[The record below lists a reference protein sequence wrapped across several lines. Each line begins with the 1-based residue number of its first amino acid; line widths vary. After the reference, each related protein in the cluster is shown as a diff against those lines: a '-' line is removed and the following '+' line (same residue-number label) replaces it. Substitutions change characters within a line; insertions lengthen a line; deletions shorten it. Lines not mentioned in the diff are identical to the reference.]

1 MSRIKDTSVR
11 EVVAAADMVEVVSGR
26 TALRRAGARYS
37 GRCPFHEERTPS
49 FSVNPAD
56 KLYHCFG
63 CGKGGDVIT
72 FVRETENLDFAGA
85 VEWLAER
92 FRVTLEYEETSPQIE
107 EARKRRDRL
116 HAVLDQAA
124 SFYERHLWESAAG
137 EPVRA
142 YLSGRG
148 LGEEVCREF
157 RLGLS
162 PGSGLAQKAQE
173 KGFTREELRGAGLT
187 NARGNDYFPQR
198 LMFPLADARGRIVGF
213 QARKLHDDDPLKGKY
228 VNSPEGELFHK
239 SAILYGLHLAR
250 TAIAKQERAVVV
262 EGNTDVIALRQAG
275 LEPVVASM
283 GTALTERQLKELQRL
298 ARRVYLCFDSDA
310 AGEEATLRGMEL
322 ATSLGFDVR
331 VVTLPKGQDP
341 ADAPAGFEARLGA
354 AESYI
359 VYRVRLELDRTPD
372 RQEAFV
378 RAREIL
384 QRNEDSPEW
393 QDALRLLA
401 GRLSLP
407 KETLS
412 GLTPK
417 GGMRTIAEDLS
428 PKLLEKG
435 ERLERNALAA
445 CVLHPSLVRLL
456 AEVTPEHFDSELHRR
471 FRARLV
477 EGGEDDEQLIV
488 LRAELDARAA
498 REGLD
503 EPTGKELLLN
513 LRERRLRRE
522 LAGAELER
530 MGELQAAL
538 TALRGAVGRPPL
550 NTGCATGSLT
560 FQPGNDSRLILLLS
574 KPSPDGWTAA
584 NIPEASPRAVTMA
597 ARMGRFR
604 DARPCDRLRR
614 RSDSGSRHAPCRR
627 DDARRRLFARE
638 RLGNRPSLTS
648 PHRRSSSSTPTARRS
663 G

>member
-1 MSRIKDTSVR
+1 MARIKDSSVR
-11 EVVAAADMVEVVSGR
+11 EVVDAADMIEVVSGR
-26 TALRRAGARYS
+26 TPLRKAGARYT

-49 FSVNPAD
+49 FSVNPGS

-92 FRVTLEYEETSPQIE
+92 FRVTLDYEETSPRLE
-107 EARKRRDRL
+107 ESRRRRDRL
-116 HAVLDQAA
+116 HALLDQAA
-124 SFYERHLWESAAG
+124 AFYERHLWDTTAG

-142 YLSGRG
+142 YLASRG
-148 LGEEVCREF
+148 LSEETCREF

-162 PGSGLAQKAQE
+162 PGQGLAQKARE
-173 KGFTREELRGAGLT
+173 KGFTGDELRAAGLT
-187 NARGNDYFPQR
+187 NARGNDYFPRR
-198 LMFPLADARGRIVGF
+198 LMFPLADSRGRIVGF
-213 QARKLHDDDPLKGKY
+213 QARKLHGDDPLRGKY

-239 SAILYGLHLAR
+239 SAILYGLQLAR

-275 LEPVVASM
+275 VEAVVASM

-298 ARRVYLCFDSDA
+298 ARRIYLCFDSDA

-331 VVTLPKGQDP
+331 VVTLPEGQDP
-341 ADAPAGFEARLGA
+341 ADAPAGFEARLGG

-359 VYRVRLELDRTPD
+359 LYRVRLELERTPD

-378 RAREIL
+378 RVREIL
-384 QRNEDSPEW
+384 QRHEDSPEW

-407 KETLS
+407 KETLT

-417 GGMRTIAEDLS
+417 GGVRTLADDLS

-445 CVLHPSLVRLL
+445 CVLHPGLVRLL
-456 AEVTPEHFDSELHRR
+456 AEISPDHFDSELHRR
-471 FRARLV
+471 FRSLLV
-477 EGGEDDEQLIV
+477 QGGEEDEQLLA

-498 REGLD
+498 QEGLD
-503 EPTGKELLLN
+503 ERTGKELLLN

-522 LAGAELER
+522 LEGAELER
-530 MGELQAAL
+530 VRELQAAL
-538 TALRGAVGRPPL
+538 TALRGA
-550 NTGCATGSLT
+550 
-560 FQPGNDSRLILLLS
+560 FQEIR
-574 KPSPDGWTAA
+574 
-584 NIPEASPRAVTMA
+584 
-597 ARMGRFR
+597 
-604 DARPCDRLRR
+604 
-614 RSDSGSRHAPCRR
+614 
-627 DDARRRLFARE
+627 
-638 RLGNRPSLTS
+638 
-648 PHRRSSSSTPTARRS
+648 
-663 G
+663 

>member
-1 MSRIKDTSVR
+1 VSRIKDASVR

-72 FVRETENLDFAGA
+72 FVRETENLDFAEA

-92 FRVTLEYEETSPQIE
+92 FRVTLEYEETSPQLE
-107 EARKRRDRL
+107 ESRKRRDRL

-124 SFYERHLWESAAG
+124 SFYERHLWETAAG

-142 YLSGRG
+142 YLASRG
-148 LGEEVCREF
+148 LGEEICKEF

-162 PGSGLAQKAQE
+162 PGNGLAQKAQE
-173 KGFTREELRGAGLT
+173 KGFTREELQGAGLT

-213 QARKLHDDDPLKGKY
+213 QARKLHEDDPLRGKY

-262 EGNTDVIALRQAG
+262 EGNTDVIALRQVG
-275 LEPVVASM
+275 FEPVIASM

-298 ARRVYLCFDSDA
+298 TRRVYLCFDSDA
-310 AGEEATLRGMEL
+310 AGEDATLRGMEL

-359 VYRVRLELDRTPD
+359 LYRVRLELERTPD

-378 RAREIL
+378 RAREIM
-384 QRNEDSPEW
+384 QANEDSPEW

-445 CVLHPSLVRLL
+445 CVLHPGLVRLL
-456 AEVTPEHFDSELHRR
+456 AEVSPEHFDSELHRR
-471 FRARLV
+471 FQVRLV
-477 EGGEDDEQLIV
+477 EGGEDDEQLIA

-538 TALRGAVGRPPL
+538 TALRSAV
-550 NTGCATGSLT
+550 SE
-560 FQPGNDSRLILLLS
+560 I
-574 KPSPDGWTAA
+574 
-584 NIPEASPRAVTMA
+584 
-597 ARMGRFR
+597 
-604 DARPCDRLRR
+604 
-614 RSDSGSRHAPCRR
+614 H
-627 DDARRRLFARE
+627 
-638 RLGNRPSLTS
+638 
-648 PHRRSSSSTPTARRS
+648 
-663 G
+663 

>member
-1 MSRIKDTSVR
+1 MARIKDSSVR
-11 EVVAAADMVEVVSGR
+11 EAVDAADMIEVVSGR
-26 TALRRAGARYS
+26 TSLRKAGARYT

-49 FSVNPAD
+49 FSVNPAS

-92 FRVTLEYEETSPQIE
+92 FRVTLEYEETSPRLE
-107 EARKRRDRL
+107 ESRRRRDRL
-116 HAVLDQAA
+116 HALLDQAA

-142 YLSGRG
+142 YLASRG
-148 LGEEVCREF
+148 LGEEICREF

-162 PGSGLAQKAQE
+162 PGRGLAQKARE
-173 KGFTREELRGAGLT
+173 KGFTADELRGAGLT

-198 LMFPLADARGRIVGF
+198 LMFPLADSRGRIVGF
-213 QARKLHDDDPLKGKY
+213 QARKLREDDPLRGKY

-275 LEPVVASM
+275 VEPVVASM

-298 ARRVYLCFDSDA
+298 TRRVYLCFDSDA
-310 AGEEATLRGMEL
+310 AGEDATLRGMEL

-331 VVTLPKGQDP
+331 VVTLPEGQDP
-341 ADAPAGFEARLGA
+341 ADAPTGFEARLGG

-359 VYRVRLELDRTPD
+359 HYRVRLELDRTPD

-378 RAREIL
+378 RAREVL
-384 QRNEDSPEW
+384 QRHEDSPEW

-407 KETLS
+407 KETLT

-417 GGMRTIAEDLS
+417 GGVRTLAQDLS

-445 CVLHPSLVRLL
+445 CVLHPSLVKFLG
-456 AEVTPEHFDSELHRR
+456 EISPDHFDSDLHRR
-471 FRARLV
+471 FRALLV
-477 EGGEDDEQLIV
+477 EGGEEDEQLLA

-498 REGLD
+498 QEGLD
-503 EPTGKELLLN
+503 ERTGKELLLN
-513 LRERRLRRE
+513 LRERQLRRE
-522 LAGAELER
+522 LEGAEFER
-530 MGELQAAL
+530 VRELQAAL
-538 TALRGAVGRPPL
+538 TALRGA
-550 NTGCATGSLT
+550 
-560 FQPGNDSRLILLLS
+560 FQEIR
-574 KPSPDGWTAA
+574 
-584 NIPEASPRAVTMA
+584 
-597 ARMGRFR
+597 
-604 DARPCDRLRR
+604 
-614 RSDSGSRHAPCRR
+614 
-627 DDARRRLFARE
+627 
-638 RLGNRPSLTS
+638 
-648 PHRRSSSSTPTARRS
+648 
-663 G
+663 

>member
-1 MSRIKDTSVR
+1 MARIKDASVR

-92 FRVTLEYEETSPQIE
+92 FRVSLEYEETSPQIE

-124 SFYERHLWESAAG
+124 AFYERHLWETAAG

-142 YLSGRG
+142 YLAGRG

-162 PGSGLAQKAQE
+162 PGTGLAQKAQE
-173 KGFTREELRGAGLT
+173 KGFTRDELRGAGLT
-187 NARGNDYFPQR
+187 NARGSDYFPRR
-198 LMFPLADARGRIVGF
+198 LMFPLCDARGRIVGF
-213 QARKLHDDDPLKGKY
+213 QARKLHEDDPLRGKY

-262 EGNTDVIALRQAG
+262 EGNTDVIALRQVG
-275 LEPVVASM
+275 FEPVVASM

-298 ARRVYLCFDSDA
+298 SRRIYLCFDSDA
-310 AGEEATLRGMEL
+310 AGEDATLRGMEL

-341 ADAPAGFEARLGA
+341 ADAPAGFEARLGR

-359 VYRVRLELDRTPD
+359 VYRVRLELDRTAD

-445 CVLHPSLVRLL
+445 CVLHPDLIRLL

-477 EGGEDDEQLIV
+477 DGGEDDEQLIA

-503 EPTGKELLLN
+503 ERTGKELLLN

-538 TALRGAVGRPPL
+538 TALRGAVGE
-550 NTGCATGSLT
+550 
-560 FQPGNDSRLILLLS
+560 I
-574 KPSPDGWTAA
+574 
-584 NIPEASPRAVTMA
+584 
-597 ARMGRFR
+597 
-604 DARPCDRLRR
+604 
-614 RSDSGSRHAPCRR
+614 H
-627 DDARRRLFARE
+627 
-638 RLGNRPSLTS
+638 
-648 PHRRSSSSTPTARRS
+648 
-663 G
+663 